1 LYNATNGANWNTKW
15 VYLFPS
21 TWYGV
26 VLEGDKVVSNLADNN
41 LTGEIPSE
49 IVNLTDL
56 RELNLHKNGISGI
69 IPSALENLKQLVVW
83 ICHLIN

>member
-1 LYNATNGANWNTKW
+1 MEQIGIQSGFI
-15 VYLFPS
+15 FPIS

-26 VLEGDKVVSNLADNN
+26 VLEGDKVVSINLADNN

-56 RELNLHKNGISGI
+56 RELNLQKRISGI